1 MSNGIYTSS
10 VEEDENAAY
19 IKQLRAIELN
29 KMNPIPLLDEDE
41 SSWLTDFSG
50 NVLWG
55 GTSAASWGA
64 LDVASLTETGKV
76 GRSALSLGTYKPW
89 EEQTAAGKSGY
100 ILGQGLGMF
109 ATFSWTGKGLG
120 LLSSALTKK
129 STGRVATHLARK
141 AGTEAVEKY
150 GEKKGIQALSKYGEK
165 LLAGEV
171 DDLAMEGLERGTL
184 EAMREATKIVRSPGY
199 KRLWKFNQEA
209 YASAV
214 DDMTS
219 KLLSEMPDMGLESA
233 MKLSDNLI
241 SSAMKY
247 SSHQFH
253 NYMDGVVGMA
263 ARAYA
268 KTPAVTKGLPFNT
281 AAQWTLTGKTGKLL
295 SAMSSDAVLGFT
307 HHMAQAAIEN
317 ATYKTGEIL
326 GGKFDDKELK
336 HFENLNSGF
345 MDVVKNSAKSGLWMS
360 LIAPT
365 RFIKGGRTNKLHKE
379 ALAGLNT
386 LRKAWK
392 PAGRMSG
399 NQARSTLQF
408 VDDVSEGSLK
418 STILSEELA
427 GKEIANLTKEE
438 AISMLKK
445 VRKDFS
451 SEWLGY
457 MGKEIRQDLTGSGA
471 RMVAGALAMNLP
483 AMKQY
488 YDETGQFDPIGALGA
503 DPSEIV
509 SNMIVG
515 MLFAKSGRT
524 FGEGKTSAKQSRIF
538 ETGELKQYYTANV
551 KKIKAIRAGLEVMG
565 YPASG
570 EGLNINSASAELV
583 GRYLINTGD
592 YRIVDDILR
601 EKFVIA
607 EDAPV
612 IEGTK
617 PIDVAYE
624 SVIDVVGDPVAKGK
638 LDIAMKVIGHYD
650 NNSTDIGNVMR
661 HVTADEAV
669 DIVNRINEIPGIKE
683 HKASPEVWLRKV
695 ELQAAWTA
703 NEKFYDLQLGNIIGF
718 HESLG
723 SSHSYDP
730 TTGILRIPEINIQKL
745 FGSRPSETLSDFR
758 QTYQM
763 FVDIGTKNGK
773 VIVEGRLPREKES
786 LGHQK
791 LKSVEKSYQ
800 GYVALMNESVYGR
813 DSMMNDKS
821 IMHETNMW
829 NAYAVTNTRLDINN
843 TLRMF
848 TDVSQ
853 DRIFTNLAK
862 EDVEFLG
869 GHIKSLQLN
878 RSRLPE
884 VSGDQI
890 KTDADQKRFDDL
902 TKFYARIQNIHNIL
916 TGNKNINT
924 GDNKPI
930 TMDTIAG
937 AKDNITNKLGDVFMN
952 DAVYELLLNQSV
964 DHMINTIDI
973 QSLNRNH
980 QLKHSL
986 LVMMNGEVAPSGT
999 SVGEINKYGGL
1010 VERKQNQINIPDR
1023 KILFRILEQSPDLQG
1038 ENLDSLREY
1047 YADFQEGMEAASG
1060 PVNITRDPTVITELI
1075 SSVGGATNARNIL
1088 NVAKMFS
1095 QVGHIKDLHNGYI
1108 SLTKY
1113 MDKIKNDSE
1122 LYVDNYTQMADFD
1135 QSTSENLKGLI
1146 HQMGTLRANIKHLI
1160 DTRDY
1165 TALVNIK
1172 LEENSSLMES
1182 LERFQNIDL
1191 MDIIDKGTGNVV
1203 DVQYKQDLVNVIAR
1217 TKELLGN
1224 KVLDYENI
1232 SSYVD
1237 EQIAKSEY
1245 DIYTREHT
1253 LRMNTTPQKFESD
1266 YGVSAADQE
1275 IIIDNALRG
1284 RNINS
1289 SEVTNAHVIDAV
1301 RGLYLEAV
1309 QRQLDRFTDTGIV
1322 TERLT
1327 DEQLYNDAWQL
1338 TSAKAFSGKVKRVKY
1353 IGGYDG
1359 GIFISDEVAY
1369 PVQSSNDGRGITGL
1383 KNIFFDGGEGW
1394 YVLQPDMKF
1403 RMQGEDIAKDLVI
1416 FDKSIMSLIDS
1427 QIENGIGID
1436 SKTVRNE
1443 YHRQTLER
1451 RLEEEIIP
1459 NKVPMIRVI
1468 LNDRSQLAVSKE
1480 LAQNSINRAYS
1491 EGGVLS
1497 NLVRTLYGTDQT
1509 GATTFLERFRTPNMN
1524 VNVLKEGVNEAWN
1537 ILNSPNL
1544 IIPGQR
1550 GTSLERITELDYMK
1564 RRKLADIS
1572 KGKILN
1578 NEYHSALTE
1587 YYRLLFNETNS
1598 PLARELLASYEEMR
1612 ENIVVDGEVVGTR
1625 LRPMRS
1631 LSIDDSGDAFS
1642 VISRFRQ
1649 RLDTYD
1655 EDIMAG
1661 IPREQ
1666 VEQFVESTSKEL
1678 TDSPTFLTKKAFL
1691 RFLGTFAPNR
1701 ELFQFNQDNEVIG
1714 FNVGAM
1720 KPKGVDILVTE
1731 DGSVSVNY
1739 DKTAF
1744 FYNAKIGNVLERHG
1758 MDEVK
1763 FKSGNKIN
1771 VSRTGLGEL
1780 TENYVDPITRRAEV
1794 DARSIEE
1801 IVEWTIDGSQGSIQ
1815 EIPWSN
1821 YDLTQASVPHTGTV
1835 GANTGVHYSNK
1846 SGLNDWTGIVAHTDE
1861 FTDLMSKLQDSP
1873 ESLTGIARS
1882 LSDMSRAEGDL
1893 NPTRTALDS
1902 FLDSQGVVLSD
1913 WMGDLVVDNLFSR
1926 YFQGSKIASRE
1937 VRGSSYSPMAP
1948 FLADRN
1954 VDLPLIYNDGDN
1966 IGRQRIYGGFGINND
1981 IAQMPFKALG
1991 RSTRTETTPNGD
2003 HNKNVTGFFIGRHKF
2018 HNPVVGEISKSEFII
2033 IPNEKKGFTVIVEGM
2048 ELRKDGTF
2056 VDIVKGPLE
2065 ELSSDQKRI
2074 NREIYDTIES
2084 DVADLRTFWETEGA
2098 TNEKMLNRL
2107 ALTDNMWMGIL
2118 NTRQPRNAYDVVIN
2132 KVHREN
2138 LGTEEIPNWK
2148 HYDEREGNST
2158 RQNAVDVLRQDAD
2171 HDFDKSNVYSTAPL
2185 DFIKE
2190 VATMAGAQITND
2202 PVEYAGL
2209 IIKKLQVGMG
2219 DQASMKEWFMDVNN
2233 TSALRGR
2240 FMKLHQIATYLSNSL
2255 GEGGTLGTL
2264 TINNRQVR
2272 INMKSRKDYVDVV
2285 GDISRTV
2292 KYFLDNY
2299 RDIVDVR
2306 TEEGFTPGVDKF
2318 IRDILFGAENVVNG
2332 EVVSSFKG
2340 LFKFVGEG
2348 SRPEINQ
2355 ELLNGGVGGE
2365 ALSEILYNHIVSPMN
2380 KYLTYNRGELTQ
2392 ADIKSKLTLKDVSRG
2407 WADVKDSFDIRR
2419 GRKDNI
2425 IDLGNIKLDLT
2436 DGKKKLYSFL
2446 TNESN
2451 NPFEIAMRSLSSA
2464 YDTGLKVKRHAGHL
2478 TTDVEKL
2485 IFEGENKVLDG
2496 GSISDVQSTSRDI
2509 LRMVKDEGSLARL
2522 AIISDRLESLE
2533 GEFGR
2538 LQANQYSNQYDVD
2551 KIAKRVE
2558 YYTGLKTELELLVGS
2573 KIAMEKLEN
2582 VFRYSK
2588 GRKQGTATAFG
2599 EDWVVW
2605 DASGKNIKQVI
2616 REGETNALDIA
2627 PNDMVVRGGKK
2638 FEFHP
2643 AKRQD
2648 RLREK
2653 WIAYGKPL
2661 LEMVT
2666 EDGKMVSM
2674 DRLQYDGAV
2683 LPAYMDFSSQYG
2695 KVGRDWGVHRDGG
2708 RLAVERKA
2716 LLNMFL
2722 NDIGNRYG
2730 LSDPLKRRA
2739 FIFRLMTPEIDQN
2752 TYVVKESNGKFAYD
2766 YKFTENE
2773 KISKTVYS
2781 YLTDVKEGQSFSRDN
2796 SMTAMEANSI
2806 IQELAR
2812 KGSLAYYGLT
2822 DPYSTVNIPF
2832 TRTASYLSKVS
2843 KRLVDIDRNVL
2854 RPSNMVPGK
2863 EHEFN
2868 NAISMINQF
2877 INGDRLIT
2885 PFDMARISRKF
2896 IGTRGGV
2903 SMFTVGESGNS
2914 NPVLVRKAG
2923 QKGSVPKQ
2931 TIDQLFDEINKRKR
2945 NCPD

>member
-1 MSNGIYTSS
+1 MSNGLYTSS
-10 VEEDENAAY
+10 IEEDENAAY
-19 IKQLRAIELN
+19 REQLRLIESN
-29 KMNPIPLLDEDE
+29 KMNLVPLLDEDE
-41 SSWLTDFSG
+41 TSWLTDFTG
-50 NVLWG
+50 NLLWG
-55 GTSAASWGA
+55 GTSSASWGA

-76 GRSALSLGTYKPW
+76 GRSALSFGTYRPW
-89 EEQTAAGKSGY
+89 EEQTASGKTGY

-109 ATFSWTGKGLG
+109 ATFSWTGKALG
-120 LLSSALTKK
+120 LVSNALTRK
-129 STGRVATHLARK
+129 STSKVATHLASK

-150 GEKKGIQALSKYGEK
+150 GEKRGIQALSKYGEK

-199 KRLWKFNQEA
+199 KRLWKYNQEA

-253 NYMDGVVGMA
+253 NYMDGIVGLGAQFA
-263 ARAYA
+263 AKAPGA
-268 KTPAVTKGLPFNT
+268 IGT
-281 AAQWTLTGKTGKLL
+281 ASQWTLTGKTGQLL

-345 MDVVKNSAKSGLWMS
+345 LEVVGHSAQSGLWMS

-399 NQARSTLQF
+399 NQARSTLKF

-438 AISMLKK
+438 AISMLQK
-445 VRKDFS
+445 VRKSFS
-451 SEWLGY
+451 KEWLGY
-457 MGKEIRQDLTGSGA
+457 MGKEIRMDLTGSGA
-471 RMVAGALAMNLP
+471 RMVAGALSMNLP

-565 YPASG
+565 YKSSG
-570 EGLNINSASAELV
+570 EGLNINSASAELI

-592 YRIVDDILR
+592 YRIVDEILR
-601 EKFVIA
+601 DKFVIA
-607 EDAPV
+607 EDSPV

-617 PIDVAYE
+617 SIDAAYE

-683 HKASPEVWLRKV
+683 HQASPEIWLRKV

-703 NEKFYDLQLGNIIGF
+703 NEKFYDLQLGNIIGL
-718 HESLG
+718 HESIG

-730 TTGILRIPEINIQKL
+730 STGILRIPEINIQKL

-758 QTYQM
+758 QTYEM

-813 DSMMNDKS
+813 DSMVYDKS
-821 IMHETNMW
+821 LMYDTDMW
-829 NAYAVTNTRLDINN
+829 NAYGITNAHLDINN

-848 TDVSQ
+848 TDVSK

-862 EDVEFLG
+862 EDVESISD
-869 GHIKSLQLN
+869 HINSLQLN
-878 RSRLPE
+878 KSRIPE
-884 VSGDQI
+884 VSDKDQSR
-890 KTDADQKRFDDL
+890 TDFEDL
-902 TKFYARIQNIHNIL
+902 TKFYTRIQNVYNIL
-916 TGNKNINT
+916 TGNKNINAGT
-924 GDNKPI
+924 NKPI

-952 DAVYELLLNQSV
+952 DAVYERLLNQSV
-964 DHMINTIDI
+964 DHMINTLDI

-986 LVMMNGEVAPSGT
+986 LVMMNGGVAPSGT

-1010 VERKQNQINIPDR
+1010 VERRQNQINIPDR
-1023 KILFRILEQSPDLQG
+1023 KILFRILEQSPDLKG

-1047 YADFQEGMEAASG
+1047 YAEFQEGMEAASG
-1060 PVNITRDPTVITELI
+1060 PVNITRDPNVITELI

-1088 NVAKMFS
+1088 NIAKLFS
-1095 QVGHIKDLHNGYI
+1095 RVGHIKDLHNGYI
-1108 SLTKY
+1108 NLTNY
-1113 MDKIKNDSE
+1113 MDKIVNDSE
-1122 LYVDNYTQMADFD
+1122 LYIDNYTQMADFD
-1135 QSTSENLKGLI
+1135 QATSRNLKELI

-1160 DTRDY
+1160 DTREY
-1165 TALVNIK
+1165 EALINIK

-1182 LERFQNIDL
+1182 LERFKNVDL

-1203 DVQYKQDLVNVIAR
+1203 DVKYKQDLVDVIAR

-1224 KVLDYENI
+1224 KVLNYENI
-1232 SSYVD
+1232 SSYVN

-1245 DIYTREHT
+1245 DVYSREHT

-1266 YGVSAADQE
+1266 YGVSVADQE

-1284 RNINS
+1284 RNIS
-1289 SEVTNAHVIDAV
+1289 SREITNEHVIDAV
-1301 RGLYLEAV
+1301 SSLYREAA
-1309 QRQLDRFTDTGIV
+1309 QRQFDRFVETGEV

-1353 IGGYDG
+1353 VGGYDG
-1359 GIFISDEVAY
+1359 GMFLSDEVSY
-1369 PVQSSNDGRGITGL
+1369 PVQSSNDGRGVTGL
-1383 KNIFFDGGEGW
+1383 KNILFDGGEGW

-1403 RMQGEDIAKDLVI
+1403 RMQGENIAKDLVI

-1468 LNDRSQLAVSKE
+1468 LNDRSQLVVSKE

-1491 EGGVLS
+1491 EGGPLS
-1497 NLVRTLYGTDQT
+1497 NLVRILYGTDQA
-1509 GATTFLERFRTPNMN
+1509 GATAFLERFRTPNMN

-1537 ILNSPNL
+1537 ILNLPNL
-1544 IIPGQR
+1544 IIPGER
-1550 GTSLERITELDYMK
+1550 GRLERVAELDYMK
-1564 RRKLADIS
+1564 QRKLADIS

-1578 NEYHSALTE
+1578 DEYHSALTE
-1587 YYRLLFNETNS
+1587 YYRLLSDETNS
-1598 PLARELLASYEEMR
+1598 PLARELLRSYEEMR
-1612 ENIVVDGEVVGTR
+1612 ENIVVEGEVVGTR

-1631 LSIDDSGDAFS
+1631 ISIDDSGEALS

-1666 VEQFVESTSKEL
+1666 VEQFVESISKEV

-1691 RFLGTFAPNR
+1691 RFLGTFAPSR
-1701 ELFQFNQDNEVIG
+1701 ELVQFNQQNEVIG
-1714 FNVGAM
+1714 FNIGAM
-1720 KPKGVDILVTE
+1720 KPKGVDIFIGE
-1731 DGSVSVNY
+1731 DGSVRVNY

-1744 FYNAKIGNVLERHG
+1744 FYNPKIGNVLERHG

-1763 FKSGNKIN
+1763 FKSGNKVN
-1771 VSRTGLGEL
+1771 VSRTGIGDL
-1780 TENYVDPITRRAEV
+1780 TENYVQPVTRRAEV
-1794 DARSIEE
+1794 EARNIED
-1801 IVEWTIDGSQGSIQ
+1801 IVEWTIDASQGRVQ

-1835 GANTGVHYSNK
+1835 GANTGVHYSNR
-1846 SGLNDWTGIVAHTDE
+1846 SGLNDWTGIVAHTNE
-1861 FTDLMSKLQDSP
+1861 FTDLLSKLQDSP

-1913 WMGDLVVDNLFSR
+1913 WMGDMIVDNLFSR

-1937 VRGSSYSPMAP
+1937 VRGSSYSPMVP
-1948 FLADRN
+1948 LLFDQN
-1954 VDLPLIYNDGDN
+1954 VDLPLIYNDGDS
-1966 IGRQRIYGGFGINND
+1966 IGRQRIYGGFGINSD

-1991 RSTRTETTPNGD
+1991 RSTLTETTPNGD
-2003 HNKNVTGFFIGRHKF
+2003 HNKNVTGFFIGRHKIY
-2018 HNPVVGEISKSEFII
+2018 NPIINRASKSEIII
-2033 IPNEKKGFTVIVEGM
+2033 IPNEKKGFTAIVEGM
-2048 ELRKDGTF
+2048 ELNKDGTF
-2056 VDIVKGPLE
+2056 VDIVKGLLEPLGPE
-2065 ELSSDQKRI
+2065 QKSI
-2074 NREIYDTIES
+2074 NRRIYDAIEA
-2084 DVADLRTFWETEGA
+2084 DVAELRTFWETEGI
-2098 TNEKMLNRL
+2098 TNEKMLDRL

-2118 NTRQPRNAYDVVIN
+2118 NTRQPRNAYDVIIN
-2132 KVHREN
+2132 KVHRDN
-2138 LGTEEIPNWK
+2138 IGTEDAPYWQ
-2148 HYDEREGNST
+2148 HYDAREGNST
-2158 RQNAVDVLRQDAD
+2158 RQNALDVLRQDAD
-2171 HDFDKSNVYSTAPL
+2171 HDFDKSNVYSTAPK

-2190 VATMAGAQITND
+2190 VATMAGSQITND
-2202 PVEYAGL
+2202 PIEYSNL
-2209 IIKKLQVGMG
+2209 LIKKLQVDMG
-2219 DQASMKEWFMDVNN
+2219 DQAGIREWFMDVNN

-2240 FMKLHQIATYLSNSL
+2240 FVKLHQIATYLSNSL

-2264 TINNRQVR
+2264 TINNKQVR
-2272 INMKSRKDYVDVV
+2272 IDMKSRKDYVAVV

-2306 TEEGFTPGVDKF
+2306 TEEGFAPGVDKF
-2318 IRDILFGAENVVNG
+2318 IRDVLFGSENVVNG
-2332 EVVSSFKG
+2332 EVVSNFKG

-2348 SRPEINQ
+2348 SRPDINQ
-2355 ELLNGGVGGE
+2355 ELLNGSVGGE
-2365 ALSEILYNHIVSPMN
+2365 ALSEILYNHIVSPIN
-2380 KYLTYNRGELTQ
+2380 KYLTYNRGELTE

-2407 WADVKDSFDIRR
+2407 WADVKDSFYIGR
-2419 GRKDNI
+2419 GRKDKVINL
-2425 IDLGNIKLDLT
+2425 DAIKLDLT
-2436 DGKKKLYSFL
+2436 EGKNLLYSFL
-2446 TNESN
+2446 TTESN

-2464 YDTGLKVKRHAGHL
+2464 YDSGLKVKRHAGHL
-2478 TTDVEKL
+2478 TTKVEEL
-2485 IFEGENKVLDG
+2485 IFQGETKTLEPGAVVDFA
-2496 GSISDVQSTSRDI
+2496 STSRKI
-2509 LRMVKDEGSLARL
+2509 LEMVKDEGSLARL

-2533 GEFGR
+2533 GELGR
-2538 LQANQYSNQYDVD
+2538 LQANQYSNKYD
-2551 KIAKRVE
+2551 INTTAKRVE
-2558 YYTGLKTELELLVGS
+2558 YYTGLKMELELLVGS

-2588 GRKQGTATAFG
+2588 GRKQGTVTAFG

-2616 REGETNALDIA
+2616 REGETNSLDIA
-2627 PNDMVVRGGKK
+2627 SNDMVVRGGKK

-2666 EDGKMVSM
+2666 DDGRMVSM
-2674 DRLQYDGAV
+2674 DRLQYDGSV

-2695 KVGRDWGVHRDGG
+2695 KVGRDWGVHRDGE

-2781 YLTDVKEGQSFSRDN
+2781 YLTDVKEGQSFARDN

-2822 DPYSTVNIPF
+2822 DPYATVNIPF
-2832 TRTASYLSKVS
+2832 TRTSSYLSKVS

-2854 RPSNMVPGK
+2854 RPSNVVPGK

-2885 PFDMARISRKF
+2885 PFDMARMSRKF

-2903 SMFTVGESGNS
+2903 SMFRTGESGNS

-2931 TIDQLFDEINKRKR
+2931 TIDQLFDDIAKRKR
-2945 NCPD
+2945 FCPE